1 VEEYMKE
8 NVHISQSAT
17 TSRSM
22 QMHLIA
28 EGKNGSSEAVL
39 NGKTAEEIY

>member
-8 NVHISQSAT
+8 NVHINLSAT

-28 EGKNGSSEAVL
+28 ERKNGSLEVALS
-39 NGKTAEEIY
+39 GKTAEGIY

>member
-8 NVHISQSAT
+8 IVHINLSAT

-28 EGKNGSSEAVL
+28 GRKNGSSEAVL

>member
-1 VEEYMKE
+1 
-8 NVHISQSAT
+8 
-17 TSRSM
+17 
-22 QMHLIA
+22 MHPIA

>member
-1 VEEYMKE
+1 VEEYMKA
-8 NVHISQSAT
+8 NVHINQNAT

-28 EGKNGSSEAVL
+28 EGKNESSEAVL

>member
-1 VEEYMKE
+1 VEGYMKE
-8 NVHISQSAT
+8 SVHTNQSAT

-28 EGKNGSSEAVL
+28 EGKNESSEAVL